1 MAKFDPVGSAKD
13 LWAMHLVERPR
24 YVKIHEFVKEIR
36 GKPHVPADAS
46 DEVRKIAAIS
56 PKNVLTLVRDSFAQ
70 NLSVVGYKSSESGE
84 DAPAWAMWKRNR
96 MSARQAEIYVP
107 GLTYGHSYGAAIPDA
122 SGLAQFRLRSP
133 LRMLAAYSD
142 PEIDEWPDE
151 ALEIWTET
159 SGRRKFRVGNV
170 YSNEMVYPMILGEV
184 LGDGTEIPLIVPEV
198 HPDRKPFAHGAS
210 HCPVVRFVNRRDE
223 DGVVMGELEQ
233 LLTLQQSINNANF
246 DRLIVSRFG
255 AFPQKA
261 ISGWKPSNPDEAL
274 AASARRVWAFED
286 PEVKAQ
292 SFAAADLGQ
301 YNDLL
306 NEMFE
311 HVAMLAQISPA
322 KVTGAIANVNADAL
336 AASEADEQ
344 RKLTT
349 MRESYGEGH
358 EQLLRVGSEI
368 EGNSANANDDEAEV
382 VWRDTEARSFGAVVD
397 GVTKLAA
404 QGVPIEDT
412 LHLVPGMSQSKIRD
426 ITAKVQQ
433 ARKVGSVMDSIR
445 GAAAVAKADPD
456 VARLSERTV
465 PAGEVPVDAA

>member
-1 MAKFDPVGSAKD
+1 MAQFDALSTAQD
-13 LWAMHLVERPR
+13 LWSLHLQEREPLSNIR
-24 YVKIHEFVKEIR
+24 AFVKEKR
-36 GKPHVPADAS
+36 GLPNCPEEAS
-46 DEVRKIAAIS
+46 EEVHRIARIS

-70 NLSVVGYKSSESGE
+70 NLSVVGYKSSASGE

-107 GLTYGHSYGAAIPDA
+107 GLTYGLAYAAAVPD
-122 SGLAQFRLRSP
+122 SKGLAQFRLRSP
-133 LRMLAAYSD
+133 LTMLASYSD
-142 PEIDEWPDE
+142 PQMDEWPE
-151 ALEIWTET
+151 VAMEMWIET
-159 SGRRKFRVGNV
+159 VGSRKYRRGYV
-170 YSNEMVYPMILGEV
+170 YSEEQVHPVDLGEV
-184 LGDGTEIPLIVPEV
+184 YTSGPQVDVITPTLG
-198 HPDRKPFAHGAS
+198 DRKPFSHNAS
-210 HCPVVRFVNRRDE
+210 HCPVVRYVNRRDE
-223 DGVVMGELEQ
+223 DGIVQGELAQ
-233 LLTLQQSINNANF
+233 LLTLQQAINNANF

-255 AFPQKA
+255 AFPQKVIA
-261 ISGWKPSNPDEAL
+261 GWKPASADEAL

-292 SFAAADLGQ
+292 TFAAADIGQ

-311 HVAMLAQISPA
+311 HVAMVAQISPA
-322 KVTGAIANVNADAL
+322 QVTGAIANVNAEAL
-336 AASEADEQ
+336 AAAEANEQ

-358 EQLLRVGSEI
+358 EQLLRLGSEI
-368 EGNSANANDDEAEV
+368 EGNSANATDDEAEV

-412 LHLVPGMSQSKIRD
+412 LHLVPGMSQSRIRD
-426 ITAKVQQ
+426 ISAKVQQ
-433 ARKVGSVMDSIR
+433 SRKVGSVMDSIR
-445 GAAAVAKADPD
+445 GAAAAAKSDPD